1 MIECRNGFCLYNVGG
16 EKCMFNS
23 VTLNELGVCEDCLL
37 PTIPEDEL
45 EEYKNVTLNSM
56 RIRDLIDEANDIIN
70 EEE

>member
-1 MIECRNGFCLYNVGG
+1 
-16 EKCMFNS
+16 MFNS